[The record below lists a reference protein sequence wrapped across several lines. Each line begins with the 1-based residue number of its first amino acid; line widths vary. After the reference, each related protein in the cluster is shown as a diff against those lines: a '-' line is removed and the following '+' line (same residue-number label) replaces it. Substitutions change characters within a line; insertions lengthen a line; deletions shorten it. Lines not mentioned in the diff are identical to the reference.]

1 MEEFNGS
8 HLGSTKIRMLG
19 HSVSKQGIEN
29 PLRCD
34 LRSILLVLQFK
45 GETTIKEDYT
55 KIAKGMDAE
64 GIRVEKQHEMEKALK
79 KAQRLNQDGKTVLID
94 VIANIESRRSKY

>member
-1 MEEFNGS
+1 
-8 HLGSTKIRMLG
+8 MLR